1 MSTSVAIM
9 AVRLKPLPWRHRIAH
24 LRALIKREPAHSI
37 RREQLMLLL
46 REQTTAQRTACR
58 VVTCYRQS

>member
-9 AVRLKPLPWRHRIAH
+9 TVRLKPLPRRHRIAH
-24 LRALIKREPAHSI
+24 LRALLNGEPAHSI

-46 REQTTAQRTACR
+46 REETTAQRTACR
-58 VVTCYRQS
+58 VVTNYRQS

>member
-9 AVRLKPLPWRHRIAH
+9 TVRLKPLPRRHRIAH
-24 LRALIKREPAHSI
+24 LRALLNGEPAHSI

-46 REQTTAQRTACR
+46 REETTA
-58 VVTCYRQS
+58 